1 MSRLNPFG
9 WFKRPR
15 FRNVIL
21 IWGGV
26 FVILAMFL
34 TDPDH
39 GLMLKMPIGASTV
52 AWLLSIAKVVV
63 AVAGAYILT
72 KARFDYK
79 ESDSMQLFKNAK
91 EGNMA
96 SAVAL
101 LAKTLFE
108 IALLVCLIGPALS

>member
-1 MSRLNPFG
+1 MNRLNPFG
-9 WFKRPR
+9 LFKRPR
-15 FRNVIL
+15 FRNVVL
-21 IWGGV
+21 IWGAV
-26 FVILAMFL
+26 FVILAMFM

-39 GLMLKMPIGASTV
+39 GMMYKIPLGASTA
-52 AWLLSIAKVVV
+52 AWLLGIAKVVV
-63 AVAGAYILT
+63 AVAGSYILT

-79 ESDSMQLFKNAK
+79 SSDSMTLFQNAK

-108 IALLVCLIGPALS
+108 IAVLVCLIGPALS